1 MTAIVQ
7 EKDTDVFTCVHC
19 GHALGVLHM
28 ETVMQGPPDYTP
40 TISYVD
46 AYYHI
51 PGIGFP
57 GKGNIC
63 CVVKKQPVVPTE
75 AAESADAYIRWANS
89 LNLEEYYCMCKN
101 PEPDLR

>member
-1 MTAIVQ
+1 MDEPGV
-7 EKDTDVFTCVHC
+7 CVHC

-28 ETVMQGPPDYTP
+28 ETGIQGPPDYTP

-57 GKGNIC
+57 GKAIH
-63 CVVKKQPVVPTE
+63 VV
-75 AAESADAYIRWANS
+75 S
-89 LNLEEYYCMCKN
+89 
-101 PEPDLR
+101 